1 VNGSIIELRNI
12 SKAFH
17 GVPALDNVDLQ
28 VGRGTV
34 HALLGENG
42 AGKSTLVKIISGAYQ
57 KDSGE
62 ILVGGEKIDINNP
75 QDAIKLGIGVI
86 YQEFNLVPQ
95 LTVFENILLGREPQT
110 RFNTIDRNKM
120 RILAEKILQPLGID
134 LDLNSPVIKLGVAQQ
149 QMVEVAKALSLDAD
163 LLIMDEPTSALT
175 RTEIEQLFTLIR
187 KLKETG
193 VSIIYISHRL
203 DELFEIVDEVTV
215 LRDGR
220 QVGKRDMNKVSKNEL
235 IKLMVDREIID
246 IYPVRDSQI
255 RDEALNVSAL
265 CKGSSL
271 TNISFTL
278 HRGEILGVAGLLGS
292 GRTELARAIFGVDA
306 IDSGIINVHGKKTT
320 IASPRK
326 AIDKGIGLLTEDRKN
341 QGLVMQL
348 SVKDNI
354 CMAHTAALSRW
365 GFVRTKEE
373 IKEARSFIR
382 ELRIKTTGVDQ
393 KTLYLSGGNQ
403 QKIVMSKWLCTKA
416 EILIFDEPTRG
427 IDIGSKV
434 EIYNLMNRLVD
445 RGTAILMISSELPE
459 LIGMS
464 DRILVMRQGR
474 IVGEFSPE
482 ETDQEKILQAALGVI
497 GEA

>member
-1 VNGSIIELRNI
+1 VNSSIIELRNI

-95 LTVFENILLGREPQT
+95 LTVCENILLGREPQT

-134 LDLNSPVIKLGVAQQ
+134 LDLNSPVTKLGVAQQ

-203 DELFEIVDEVTV
+203 DELFEIVDEVT
-215 LRDGR
+215 
-220 QVGKRDMNKVSKNEL
+220 
-235 IKLMVDREIID
+235 
-246 IYPVRDSQI
+246 
-255 RDEALNVSAL
+255 
-265 CKGSSL
+265 
-271 TNISFTL
+271 
-278 HRGEILGVAGLLGS
+278 
-292 GRTELARAIFGVDA
+292 
-306 IDSGIINVHGKKTT
+306 KK
-320 IASPRK
+320 
-326 AIDKGIGLLTEDRKN
+326 
-341 QGLVMQL
+341 
-348 SVKDNI
+348 
-354 CMAHTAALSRW
+354 
-365 GFVRTKEE
+365 
-373 IKEARSFIR
+373 
-382 ELRIKTTGVDQ
+382 
-393 KTLYLSGGNQ
+393 
-403 QKIVMSKWLCTKA
+403 
-416 EILIFDEPTRG
+416 
-427 IDIGSKV
+427 
-434 EIYNLMNRLVD
+434 
-445 RGTAILMISSELPE
+445 
-459 LIGMS
+459 
-464 DRILVMRQGR
+464 
-474 IVGEFSPE
+474 
-482 ETDQEKILQAALGVI
+482 
-497 GEA
+497 